1 MDKYQNH
8 GLYAPKIINSEN
20 NHHSGLIR
28 NRSISSSKKSTT
40 VNSKYFPSRLL
51 TRSQTT
57 IERNTRTIDR
67 ELKNKITTII
77 INVILWNQRLQPNS
91 QLTSFTLPTTQKPL
105 KSCSGLSG
113 FIVSEQWTSIHKYIH
128 TK

>member
-77 INVILWNQRLQPNS
+77 INVIL
-91 QLTSFTLPTTQKPL
+91 
-105 KSCSGLSG
+105 
-113 FIVSEQWTSIHKYIH
+113 
-128 TK
+128 